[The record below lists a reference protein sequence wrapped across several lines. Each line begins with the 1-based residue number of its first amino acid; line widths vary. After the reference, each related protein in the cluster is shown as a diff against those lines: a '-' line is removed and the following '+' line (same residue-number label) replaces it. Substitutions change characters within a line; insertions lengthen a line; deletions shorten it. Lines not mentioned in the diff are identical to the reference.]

1 MLCSCE
7 FTFNNI
13 IDDAFSCQGSQGQL
27 RNTVVYRAMITLQV
41 PAAITDADN
50 IVTNINQWVQTEPRV
65 RVDGVILDVDP
76 DCPTMLDSFNSD
88 DCVIEVPSNPTSS
101 SSSSPSSLV
110 GIIIGVVVAA
120 VVVVIVVIILVII
133 IAMYRRRKSTYR
145 YYIMFNI
152 AACKAHKYHT
162 LYKTSYL

>member
-7 FTFNNI
+7 FTSNNI
-13 IDDAFSCQGSQGQL
+13 INDAFSCQGSQGQL

-41 PAAITDADN
+41 PASITDADN
-50 IVTNINQWVQTEPRV
+50 IVTIINQWVQTEPRV

-88 DCVIEVPSNPTSS
+88 DCVIEGPSNPTSS
-101 SSSSPSSLV
+101 SSSPV

-120 VVVVIVVIILVII
+120 VVVVIVVIIII
-133 IAMYRRRKSTYR
+133 LAIGMYRRHKSAYR
-145 YYIMFNI
+145 YKIMFI
-152 AACKAHKYHT
+152 VTCIVYCHKAY
-162 LYKTSYL
+162 